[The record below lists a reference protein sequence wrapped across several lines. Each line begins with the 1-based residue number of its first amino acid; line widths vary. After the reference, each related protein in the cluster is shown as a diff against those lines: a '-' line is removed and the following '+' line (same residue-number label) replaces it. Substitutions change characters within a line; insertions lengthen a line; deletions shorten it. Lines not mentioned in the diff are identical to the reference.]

1 MRGGAVVVV
10 GGSIAGCAFA
20 SAAVRA
26 GAGEVVVLERTRGR
40 LADRGVGLCVH
51 DDRAAE
57 LVAAGALPAGIPAH
71 RLERRRWVVRDP
83 SAGAG
88 GRLIWEQPFPFHSY
102 HWGLLWRGLREAVP
116 GSVDYRQGV
125 AVAAVEAD
133 GAGVRVRY
141 GGAASGGDGDTAG
154 GRYGGADG
162 GRAGGR
168 GGDAD
173 GGRAGGRTGD
183 AGGGRAGG
191 RTGDGDGAGDRA
203 GGADGGGAGG
213 RTGGGGR
220 GGERFDLAV
229 GADGYRSVVREA
241 VSPGAVPH
249 YAGYVC
255 WRGNFDAGLL
265 DGLGGAP
272 SHPEAVTTI
281 CYPGGSCVIYRIPG
295 PLGPRVNW
303 VLYAP
308 PPTGAGLRFDDPTSF
323 PPGALGGELAGHLRT
338 LLEQEFP
345 EYWARALA
353 LTAPGDTFVQPIY
366 DLVTEPA
373 AAGRLL
379 LAGDA
384 ASVVRPH
391 NTSGAAKAL
400 QDATAFGAAWA
411 RASSWEE
418 LVAGYQAARGAA
430 GGQLVALARRLGRA
444 QVERTPAWA
453 HMTTAEA
460 AAWWEA
466 QLAGAAGIGG
476 QAMPS

>member
-1 MRGGAVVVV
+1 MRGGTVAVV

-57 LVAAGALPAGIPAH
+57 LVAAGALPPGIPAH
-71 RLERRRWVVRDP
+71 RLERRRWVVRDAG
-83 SAGAG
+83 AGAG

-116 GSVDYRQGV
+116 GAVDYRQGV
-125 AVAAVEAD
+125 AVA
-133 GAGVRVRY
+133 GV
-141 GGAASGGDGDTAG
+141 D
-154 GRYGGADG
+154 
-162 GRAGGR
+162 
-168 GGDAD
+168 
-173 GGRAGGRTGD
+173 
-183 AGGGRAGG
+183 
-191 RTGDGDGAGDRA
+191 GDGDGAG
-203 GGADGGGAGG
+203 GVG
-213 RTGGGGR
+213 RGRGRVGVRFGGGGV
-220 GGERFDLAV
+220 ERFDLVV

-241 VSPGAVPH
+241 VSPGATPH

-255 WRGNFDAGLL
+255 WRGNFDAALL
-265 DGLGGAP
+265 EGLGGAESYP
-272 SHPEAVTTI
+272 AAVTTV
-281 CYPGGSCVIYRIPG
+281 CFPGGSCVIYRIPG
-295 PLGPRVNW
+295 PEGLRVNW
-303 VLYAP
+303 VLYAAP
-308 PPTGAGLRFDDPTSF
+308 PPGAGLRFDDPTSF
-323 PPGALGGELAGHLRT
+323 PPGALGQELAAHLRA
-338 LLEQEFP
+338 LLEREFP
-345 EYWARALA
+345 EYWGRALA

-411 RASSWEE
+411 RAGSWEE
-418 LVAGYQAARGAA
+418 LVAGYQAARGGA
-430 GGQLVALARRLGRA
+430 GRELVALARRLGRA
-444 QVERTPAWA
+444 QVEETPVWA
-453 HMTTAEA
+453 RMSAAEVA
-460 AAWWEA
+460 GWWEG

-476 QAMPS
+476 QAMSS

>member
-1 MRGGAVVVV
+1 MRGGSVAVV

-26 GAGEVVVLERTRGR
+26 GAGEVVVLERTGGR

-57 LVAAGALPAGIPAH
+57 LTAAGALPPGIPAH
-71 RLERRRWVVRDP
+71 RLERRRWVVRDA

-116 GSVDYRQGV
+116 GAVDYRQGV
-125 AVAAVEAD
+125 AVEAVGAD
-133 GAGVRVRY
+133 ADKVGVRF
-141 GGAASGGDGDTAG
+141 S
-154 GRYGGADG
+154 
-162 GRAGGR
+162 
-168 GGDAD
+168 
-173 GGRAGGRTGD
+173 
-183 AGGGRAGG
+183 
-191 RTGDGDGAGDRA
+191 
-203 GGADGGGAGG
+203 GGGA
-213 RTGGGGR
+213 
-220 GGERFDLAV
+220 ERFDLVV

-241 VSPGAVPH
+241 VSPGASPD

-265 DGLGGAP
+265 EGPAGAG
-272 SHPEAVTTI
+272 SHPRAVTTV
-281 CYPGGSCVIYRIPG
+281 CFPGGSCVIYRIPG
-295 PLGPRVNW
+295 PEGLRVNW
-303 VLYAP
+303 VLYAAP
-308 PPTGAGLRFDDPTSF
+308 PAGAGLRFDDPTSF
-323 PPGALGGELAGHLRT
+323 PPGALGEELAGHLRA
-338 LLEQEFP
+338 LLEREFP
-345 EYWARALA
+345 EYWGRALA

-400 QDATAFGAAWA
+400 QDATAFGAAWG
-411 RASSWEE
+411 RAGSWEE
-418 LVAGYQAARGAA
+418 LVAGYQAARGGA
-430 GGQLVALARRLGRA
+430 GRDLVALARRLGRA
-444 QVERTPAWA
+444 QVERTPEWA
-453 HMTTAEA
+453 RMSPDDVAR
-460 AAWWEA
+460 WWEG
-466 QLAGAAGIGG
+466 QLAGAPGIGG
-476 QAMPS
+476 QAMSS

>member
-1 MRGGAVVVV
+1 MRGGSVAVV

-26 GAGEVVVLERTRGR
+26 GAAEVVVLERTRGR

-57 LVAAGALPAGIPAH
+57 LVAAGALPPGIPAH
-71 RLERRRWVVRDP
+71 RLERRRWVVRDV

-116 GSVDYRQGV
+116 GAVDYRQGV
-125 AVAAVEAD
+125 AVGAVEGGGD
-133 GAGVRVRY
+133 GVRVRF
-141 GGAASGGDGDTAG
+141 GD
-154 GRYGGADG
+154 
-162 GRAGGR
+162 
-168 GGDAD
+168 
-173 GGRAGGRTGD
+173 
-183 AGGGRAGG
+183 
-191 RTGDGDGAGDRA
+191 
-203 GGADGGGAGG
+203 
-213 RTGGGGR
+213 GGGGR
-220 GGERFDLAV
+220 FDLVV

-241 VSPGAVPH
+241 VSPGAAPH

-255 WRGNFDAGLL
+255 WRGNFDAALLEGLE
-265 DGLGGAP
+265 GAE
-272 SHPEAVTTI
+272 SYPEAVTTV
-281 CYPGGSCVIYRIPG
+281 CFPGGSCVIYRIPG
-295 PLGPRVNW
+295 PRGPRVNW
-303 VLYAP
+303 VLYAAP
-308 PPTGAGLRFDDPTSF
+308 PQGAGLRFDDPTSF
-323 PPGALGGELAGHLRT
+323 PPGALGEELAGHLRA
-338 LLEQEFP
+338 LLEREFP
-345 EYWARALA
+345 EYWGRALA
-353 LTAPGDTFVQPIY
+353 LTPPADTFVQPIY

-411 RASSWEE
+411 GAGSWEG
-418 LVAGYQAARGAA
+418 LVARYQAARGGA
-430 GGQLVALARRLGRA
+430 GRELVALARRLGRA
-444 QVERTPAWA
+444 QVEETPVWGRMSPDEVAGWWA
-453 HMTTAEA
+453 G
-460 AAWWEA
+460 

-476 QAMPS
+476 QAMSS